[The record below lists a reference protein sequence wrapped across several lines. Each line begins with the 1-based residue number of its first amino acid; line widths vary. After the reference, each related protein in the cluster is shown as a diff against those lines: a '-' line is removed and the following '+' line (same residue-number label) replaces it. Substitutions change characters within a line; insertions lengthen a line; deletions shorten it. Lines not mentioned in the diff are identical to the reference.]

1 MTPEQIA
8 ELIAALDLNEHDY
21 VIDAV
26 LLVRVKDFD
35 SGAVGISM
43 SATDDVDWV
52 VQLGILRAAEL
63 ITTRDI
69 RKTTGDDD

>member
-8 ELIAALDLNEHDY
+8 ELIAALDLGQHDY

-52 VQLGILRAAEL
+52 IQLGIIRAAEL
-63 ITTRDI
+63 ITTREI
-69 RKTTGDDD
+69 RKKEVED